1 MRVHHVAVLA
11 LPTTVMLDLAA
22 PVHVFGYHGEDRY
35 RLELAGIRPGPIRT
49 AEGVTIRLGQGLRS
63 LASADTIVVP
73 GYADLTTP
81 PADPVLAA
89 LRDAAASGTRLIS
102 ICTGA
107 FALAYAR
114 LLDGRRATTH
124 WALAPLLAQTFPRV
138 TVDPNVLYVDDG
150 AVLTSA
156 GVAAGL
162 DLCLHVVRQDYG
174 ADVAAAIA
182 RQSVVAPHRGG
193 GQAQYIETPMPQA
206 SAGTELSATRS
217 WAMRH
222 LDEPIDLAGLARHA
236 RLSTRSLSRRFSA
249 ETGTTPMHW
258 LLSQRV
264 LRARQLLET
273 TDVSVEHVARACGFG
288 SASIL
293 RRHFLRATLT
303 TPTAYRRAFTTSGE
317 HPPPTPPRRPQAGGP
332 ASATL

>member
-1 MRVHHVAVLA
+1 MRAHHVAVLV
-11 LPTTVMLDLAA
+11 LPTAVMLDLAV
-22 PVHVFGYHGEDRY
+22 PVHIFGYHGEDRY

-49 AEGVTIRLGQGLRS
+49 AEGVSVGLGHGLRS
-63 LASADTIVVP
+63 LANADTIVVP
-73 GYADLTTP
+73 GYTDLAAP
-81 PADPVLAA
+81 PADRVLAA
-89 LRDAAASGTRLIS
+89 LRDAAASGTRLVS

-107 FALAYAR
+107 FALAYAG
-114 LLDGRRATTH
+114 LLDGRRVTTH
-124 WALAPLLAQTFPRV
+124 WALATLLAQTFPQV

-174 ADVAAAIA
+174 ADVAATIA
-182 RQSVVAPHRGG
+182 RQSVVAPHRAG
-193 GQAQYIETPMPQA
+193 GQAQYIETPMPLA
-206 SAGTELSATRS
+206 STGTALSATRS
-217 WAMRH
+217 WAMQH
-222 LDEPIDLAGLARHA
+222 LDEPIDLADLARHA
-236 RLSTRSLSRRFSA
+236 RLSTRTLSRRFRA

-273 TDVSVEHVARACGFG
+273 TDSPVEHIAQACGFS

-293 RRHFLRATLT
+293 RRHFLQATT
-303 TPTAYRRAFTTSGE
+303 ITPTAYRRAFTTSGE
-317 HPPPTPPRRPQAGGP
+317 HAPSTPPRRPQAGGP
-332 ASATL
+332 ASAWL

>member
-1 MRVHHVAVLA
+1 MRAHHVAVLA
-11 LPTTVMLDLAA
+11 LPTTVMLDLAI

-35 RLELAGIRPGPIRT
+35 RLQLSGVRPGPIRT
-49 AEGVTIRLGQGLRS
+49 AEGVSVGLGQGLRS

-73 GYADLTTP
+73 GYADLTVP
-81 PADPVLAA
+81 PADPVLTA

-107 FALAYAR
+107 FALAHAG

-124 WALAPLLAQTFPRV
+124 WALAPLLGQTFPRV

-162 DLCLHVVRQDYG
+162 DLCLHVVRRDYG
-174 ADVAAAIA
+174 AAVAATIA
-182 RQSVVAPHRGG
+182 RQSVVAPHRAG
-193 GQAQYIETPMPQA
+193 GQAQYIETPMPLA
-206 SAGTELSATRS
+206 SAVTELSATRA
-217 WAMRH
+217 WAIRH
-222 LDEPIDLAGLARHA
+222 LDQPIDLAGLARHA
-236 RLSTRSLSRRFSA
+236 QLSTRTLSRKFRA

-273 TDVSVEHVARACGFG
+273 TRAPVEHVARACGFG
-288 SASIL
+288 SAALL
-293 RRHFLRATLT
+293 RRHFLRATTT

-317 HPPPTPPRRPQAGGP
+317 HTPPALPRRPKAGEP
-332 ASATL
+332 AAL

>member
-1 MRVHHVAVLA
+1 MRAHHVAVLA
-11 LPTTVMLDLAA
+11 LPTIVMLDLAI

-35 RLELAGIRPGPIRT
+35 RLDLAGIRPGLIRT
-49 AEGVTIRLGQGLRS
+49 AEGIAVGLGQGLRS

-73 GYADLTTP
+73 GYVDLATP

-107 FALAYAR
+107 FALAYAG

-124 WALAPLLAQTFPRV
+124 WALAPLLARAFPMV
-138 TVDPNVLYVDDG
+138 MVDPNVLYIDDG

-162 DLCLHVVRQDYG
+162 DLCLHVVRHDHG
-174 ADVAAAIA
+174 ARVAAAIA
-182 RQSVVAPHRGG
+182 RQSLVAPHRTG
-193 GQAQYIETPMPQA
+193 GQAQYIEEPMPEPR
-206 SAGTELSATRS
+206 AGTELSATRS
-217 WAMRH
+217 WALRH
-222 LDEPIDLAGLARHA
+222 LDESIDLTGMARRA
-236 RLSTRSLSRRFSA
+236 RLSTRTLTRRFRA

-264 LRARQLLET
+264 LRARLLLET
-273 TDVSVEHVARACGFG
+273 TDASVEHVARACGFA
-288 SASIL
+288 SAAIF
-293 RRHFLRATLT
+293 RRHFLQATTT
-303 TPTAYRRAFTTSGE
+303 TPTAYRRAFTTGGE
-317 HPPPTPPRRPQAGGP
+317 
-332 ASATL
+332 ASSVNLMQRV